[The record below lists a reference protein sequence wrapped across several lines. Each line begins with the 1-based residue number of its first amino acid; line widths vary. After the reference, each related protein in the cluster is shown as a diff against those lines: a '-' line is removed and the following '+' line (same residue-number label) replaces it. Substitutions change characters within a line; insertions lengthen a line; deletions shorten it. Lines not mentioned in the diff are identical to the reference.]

1 MQGIFEIVR
10 RVFGGS
16 RSKRQCRIILT
27 TNPEGPLHLQLW
39 TLVATLPLS
48 RKKWKAAAQKFIILG
63 VPMTGY
69 GRLPTAI
76 QGLQFRY
83 QRSWKGLV
91 RNPKADAGECYY

>member
-1 MQGIFEIVR
+1 ME
-10 RVFGGS
+10 
-16 RSKRQCRIILT
+16 K
-27 TNPEGPLHLQLW
+27 E
-39 TLVATLPLS
+39 
-48 RKKWKAAAQKFIILG
+48 KAATYQFIVLG
-63 VPMTGY
+63 APMAVL